1 MRIGFLFNHDQIHQ
15 IGHGLPIAFALAR
28 MAPEIEVVVA
38 TTNERLR
45 TEVARLTQIWGP
57 ARVSFVDLRPTS
69 VVSRAAVKMFDWFLP
84 AAKLSIYRDHLDF
97 FRSLDALVVAEK
109 TSTILKS
116 RYGLSLLRLIHT
128 RHGAGDRAIG
138 FDKSSA
144 RFDQVLVSGRK
155 ISRRLVA
162 DAGVDPSRLSTVG
175 YPKFDFIPDVPRR
188 LPFQSNGR
196 PTVLYN
202 PHVSP
207 HLSSWYRD
215 GRAVLDFF
223 VDHPEYNLIFAPHVM
238 LFERRFVLTIDKLRI
253 DRPGSLDRKY
263 LEAPN
268 IFIDLGSSASTDMT
282 YTLAADLYL
291 GDVSSQLYEF
301 LRTPRPCLFLNSHQV
316 QFAGDPNYK
325 HWQAGRVIADP
336 SELGDALA
344 TAFKDLAAYRPAQ
357 DRLFKESFDIN
368 GICSSVRAADAIMRF
383 LSPGRAAMPA
393 VVVSPVGAPVQ
404 IPVEV
409 RKVA

>member
-1 MRIGFLFNHDQIHQ
+1 MRVGFLFNHDQIHQ
-15 IGHGLPIAFALAR
+15 VGHGLPIAFALAR
-28 MAPEIEVVVA
+28 TAPEIEVVVA
-38 TTNERLR
+38 TSNDRLR
-45 TEVARLTQIWGP
+45 TEVARLAKMWGP
-57 ARVSFVDLRPTS
+57 AGVSFVDLRPTS
-69 VVSRAAVKMFDWFLP
+69 VVSRAAVKMLDWFLP
-84 AAKLSIYRDHLDF
+84 AAKLSIYRDNLDF

-109 TSTILKS
+109 TSTILKT
-116 RYGLSLLRLIHT
+116 RYGLSFLRLIHT

-155 ISRRLVA
+155 ISQRLIA
-162 DAGVDPSRLSTVG
+162 DAGVDPARLSTVG
-175 YPKFDFIPDVPRR
+175 YPKFDLIPDVPRR

-253 DRPGSLDRKY
+253 DRPGALDRKY
-263 LEAPN
+263 FEAPN

-316 QFAGDPNYK
+316 EFAGDPNYR
-325 HWQAGRVIADP
+325 HWQAGRVMADP
-336 SELGDALA
+336 SELGDAL
-344 TAFKDLAAYRPAQ
+344 TNAFTDLATYLLVQ
-357 DRLFKESFDIN
+357 NRLFDESFDIN
-368 GICSSVRAADAIMRF
+368 GTSSSVRAANAIKRF
-383 LSPGRAAMPA
+383 LCPDQAAVPVRIESRAE
-393 VVVSPVGAPVQ
+393 APVQ
-404 IPVEV
+404 IPVHAS
-409 RKVA
+409 KVA